1 MKTFA
6 SPTNTSRWVAVFRRA
21 TTMTMPPRLRKIML
35 TVHVTTSV
43 GWLGAVA
50 AYLVLAIAALTSQDV
65 QMVRA
70 AYLAM
75 ELTLRFVIIPLTLAS
90 LLNGIVSSLGTPWGL
105 FRYYWVVVKL
115 VLTIFATLV
124 LLGYAQSIDYF
135 AGVAAKTTLT
145 SADLRVLREPMHV
158 LHTGGALLVLLVLTV
173 LSVYKPRGM
182 TQYEWRKQRE
192 ERTALVP

>member
-21 TTMTMPPRLRKIML
+21 TTMTMPPRLRKFML

-90 LLNGIVSSLGTPWGL
+90 LLNGIFSSLGTPWGL

>member
-1 MKTFA
+1 MKTFV
-6 SPTNTSRWVAVFRRA
+6 SPTNTPRWVSVFRRA
-21 TTMTMPPRLRKIML
+21 TSLTMPPRLRKFML
-35 TVHVTTSV
+35 TVHVITSV

-50 AYLVLAIAALTSQDV
+50 AYLVLAIAGLASQDV

-75 ELTLRFVIIPLTLAS
+75 ELTFRFVIIPLTFAS

-115 VLTIFATLV
+115 VLTLFATLV

-135 AGVAAKTTLT
+135 ASVAAKTTLT
-145 SADLRVLREPMHV
+145 SADLRVLRDPMHV
-158 LHTGGALLVLLVLTV
+158 LHTGGALVVLLVLTV

-182 TQYEWRKQRE
+182 TRYGWRKQHE
-192 ERTALVP
+192 ERTPLVP

>member
-6 SPTNTSRWVAVFRRA
+6 SPTHTPRWVSVFRRA
-21 TTMTMPPRLRKIML
+21 TAMTMPPRLRTFML
-35 TVHVTTSV
+35 TLHVITSV

-50 AYLVLAIAALTSQDV
+50 AYLVLAITGLTSRDV
-65 QMVRA
+65 QRVGA

-75 ELTLRFVIIPLTLAS
+75 ELTLRFVIVPLTFAS

-115 VLTIFATLV
+115 VLTLFATLV

-135 AGVAAKTTLT
+135 AGIAAKTTLNST
-145 SADLRVLREPMHV
+145 DLRVLRDPMHAI
-158 LHTGGALLVLLVLTV
+158 HTGGALLVLLVLTV
-173 LSVYKPRGM
+173 LSMYKPRGM
-182 TQYEWRKQRE
+182 TPYGWRKQQE
-192 ERTALVP
+192 QRTVLEP

>member
-21 TTMTMPPRLRKIML
+21 TTMTMPPRLRKFML